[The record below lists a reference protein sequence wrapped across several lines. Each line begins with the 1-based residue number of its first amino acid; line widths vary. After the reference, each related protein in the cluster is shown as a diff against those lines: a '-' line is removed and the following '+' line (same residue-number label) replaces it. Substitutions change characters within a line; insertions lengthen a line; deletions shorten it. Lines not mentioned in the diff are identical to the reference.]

1 MKSIEAR
8 VIVSVK
14 RWNELTEQ
22 QIAAWD
28 ALELRSLDQ
37 NIYLSPYFA
46 LPALRHL
53 ESSKDVLA
61 VLIEEQCP
69 DHQALIGF
77 GLFETTS
84 GTRRFPLP
92 HLRALLTRHSFESS
106 LLLDPSHAET
116 AMSAFVDWCQR
127 NDYSRNGI
135 VFPLWPSDGGGG
147 ILLQKTCN
155 NQRVP
160 LYELSRVSRATLLPK
175 DAGDTYI
182 EKQLSASRFKD
193 LRRRMRR
200 LDDLGKVS
208 WKAHVGA
215 DVTEEV
221 IQRFL
226 DLEDA
231 GWKGEKK
238 SSLKSTSG
246 NEQFFRTMVLEL
258 ANRNRAVFT
267 EISIGDLVVA
277 STSNFISGRAGFAFK
292 LGWHPDYAKYS
303 PGILS
308 ELELVRH
315 APELFSSLEYLDS
328 GASEGSFMDEL
339 WSGRMPL
346 AYIVIPTSRLG
357 RFTLYAMGIIRKIKR
372 AIASAHSSKYS
383 PEKS

>member
-1 MKSIEAR
+1 MKPVE
-8 VIVSVK
+8 VQVTVSVK

-61 VLIEEQCP
+61 VLIEEQCA
-69 DHQALIGF
+69 DRHALIGF

-106 LLLDPSHAET
+106 LLLDSSHAET
-116 AMSAFVDWCQR
+116 AMNAFVDWCQR

-135 VFPLWPSDGGGG
+135 VFPLWPSDGEGGL
-147 ILLQKTCN
+147 LLQKACN
-155 NQRVP
+155 SQRVP
-160 LYELSRVSRATLLPK
+160 LYELNRFSRAILAPK
-175 DAGDTYI
+175 EAGDTYI
-182 EKQLSASRFKD
+182 EKQLSSSRLKD

-200 LDDLGKVS
+200 LADHGEVR
-208 WKAHVGA
+208 WKAYVGT

-231 GWKGEKK
+231 GWKGDKK

-246 NEQFFRTMVLEL
+246 NEQFFRSMVLEL
-258 ANRNRAVFT
+258 AKRNRAVFT
-267 EISIGDLVVA
+267 EISIGDQVVA
-277 STSNFISGRAGFAFK
+277 STSNFTSGRAGFAFK
-292 LGWHPDYAKYS
+292 LGWDPDYAKYS
-303 PGILS
+303 PGVLS

-346 AYIVIPTSRLG
+346 AYTVIPTSRLG
-357 RFTLYAMGIIRKIKR
+357 RFTLYAMGIARKIKR
-372 AIASAHSSKYS
+372 KISSMRTH
-383 PEKS
+383 